1 MRITMIDLQ
10 CEDLMW
16 FAVDPEGRIV
26 ALTSGGMGNVPEFVC
41 ADRDA
46 NDFLVEYFTKIQPE
60 MTVEKLAVEYEEN
73 ALIKDA
79 IRLSRKGVFCF
90 DANGDSYE
98 KISSPEAPLVFDMLP
113 DNIKSVMRSRI
124 INCDVLTS
132 DTIDVPHAY

>member
-16 FAVDPEGRIV
+16 FAVDHNGYV
-26 ALTSGGMGNVPEFVC
+26 VVLTSGGMGNVPEFVC
-41 ADRDA
+41 AERET
-46 NDFLVEYFTKIQPE
+46 NDFLVEYFTNIQPE
-60 MTVEKLAVEYEEN
+60 MTTEKLAVEHEEN

-79 IRLSRKGVFCF
+79 ICLSRKGVFCF

-98 KISSPEAPLVFDMLP
+98 KISSPEEPLVVDMLP

-124 INCDVLTS
+124 INCDVLAS
-132 DTIDVPHAY
+132 NIIDVPHAY